1 MPRPITRRGLLASV
15 IHAAGVAMLAAGSG
29 CTAKG
34 SLQALREEVQALQ
47 GARVVVPPLP
57 GFRDLR
63 GVIHTHSYLSSDS
76 DGRPEEFLTGAQQA
90 KLDYLVITDHFDPRI
105 FIEGLKGQYGDLTV
119 IHGAEFPL
127 GCTRKRGLARRCA
140 SILGFGFGPSIVPTF
155 SPDAYSK
162 PELIAQIKRHGGL
175 VFLGHAR
182 GVSDPQYFGMVH
194 GMEVFN
200 IADTMRE
207 QYLSFPEF
215 MVDLFVT
222 QQEYHE
228 ELLLSVIERPNWLL
242 ARWDRLTRAGHR
254 VVGIG
259 GNDAHQN
266 LSVLG
271 VLVDPYGLV
280 YRILNTHVL
289 VDVQGS
295 ESPAPPSTQVL
306 LAALRQGRCYL
317 AFSLLCD
324 ASGFQF
330 YAADP
335 RSGRPVAMMGAVW
348 EHVPC
353 PQLVVR
359 LPRVGAIEIIKNGVP
374 EFRTVGRELEYTP
387 SGPGVYRV
395 EAFLKLQRRWR
406 SWIISNP
413 IYLLPGC

>member
-1 MPRPITRRGLLASV
+1 M
-15 IHAAGVAMLAAGSG
+15 
-29 CTAKG
+29 
-34 SLQALREEVQALQ
+34 
-47 GARVVVPPLP
+47 P

-76 DGRPEEFLTGAQQA
+76 NGQPEEFLAGARDA
-90 KLDYLVITDHFDPRI
+90 KLDYLVVTDHFDPRI
-105 FIEGLKGQYGDLTV
+105 FTEGLTGPSGDLLV
-119 IHGAEFPL
+119 IRGVEFPL
-127 GCTRKRGLARRCA
+127 GCTRKSGIARRCA
-140 SILGFGFGPSIVPTF
+140 SILGFGFDAPLAPTF

-162 PELIAQIKRHGGL
+162 PELVAQMKHHGGL

-182 GVSDPQYFGMVH
+182 GVPAPQYYRMVH

-207 QYLSFPEF
+207 QYLSFPKF
-215 MVDLFVT
+215 MIDLFTT

-228 ELLLSVIERPNWLL
+228 ELLLSVIERPSWLL
-242 ARWDRLTRAGHR
+242 ARWDALTRSGHR
-254 VVGIG
+254 LVGIG

-266 LSVLG
+266 LNVLG

-289 VDVQGS
+289 VGVRAS
-295 ESPAPPSTQVL
+295 ASPTRPSTQAIR
-306 LAALRQGRCYL
+306 AALSRGRCYL

-330 YAADP
+330 YAADA
-335 RSGRPVAMMGAVW
+335 RSGTPVAMMGDVW
-348 EHVPC
+348 EHMPR
-353 PQLVVR
+353 PKLVVR
-359 LPRVGAIEIIKNGVP
+359 LPRVGAIEVVKNGIP
-374 EFRTVGRELEYTP
+374 EFRMVGSALEYTP

-413 IYLLPGC
+413 IYL